1 VEFLLQTENWLMA
14 NNLLLSL
21 FCGCGSFDHGFS
33 SAGFKIGLAL
43 DISKD
48 AVESYNVNRLSRVA
62 EVCDLYE
69 TNARAVVKRCIQ
81 KSRKKPFT
89 GVIGGAPCQSFS
101 HGNVHKRAN
110 DIRHSL
116 PKAFASVTRAMK
128 HQFGIEFF
136 VFENVTGL
144 RSGKHEKVLE
154 EFKTDLCRHFT
165 ISETIL
171 DAVNYGVPQRRPRL
185 FVVGINKQKYPGQE
199 FKFPCPSLKKQKTVR
214 DAIGNLPAPIIS
226 IAGTCSRESR
236 YHPNHRAMAPKS
248 RRFLNGTLHE
258 GDASG
263 RSFRVLSWDRPSWTV
278 AYGNREVHVHPSG
291 KRRLSVF
298 EAMILQGFPKA
309 YKLCGTLSS
318 QIRQVSDAVPNQ
330 VGYAIAKSLKKQLY
344 ST

>member
-1 VEFLLQTENWLMA
+1 MSNK
-14 NNLLLSL
+14 LLLSL

-43 DISKD
+43 DLSRD
-48 AVESYNVNRLSRVA
+48 AVESYNVNRNSRVA
-62 EVCDLYE
+62 EVCDLHR
-69 TNARAVVKRCIQ
+69 TKAKAVVERCIQ
-81 KSRKKPFT
+81 VSKTKTFS

-101 HGNVHKRAN
+101 HGNVHKRVN

-128 HQFGIEFF
+128 LQYGIDFF

-144 RSGKHEKVLE
+144 CSGKHEKVFDG
-154 EFKTDLCRHFT
+154 FKADLRRHFT

-171 DAVNYGVPQRRPRL
+171 DAVDYGVPQRRPRL
-185 FVVGINKQKYPGQE
+185 FVVGINKQKYPQQE
-199 FKFPCPSLKKQKTVR
+199 FKFPCRSLKKQKTVR
-214 DAIGNLPAPIIS
+214 DAISKLPAPTIS
-226 IAGTCSRESR
+226 IAGTFSRASQ

-248 RRFLNGTLHE
+248 RRFFNGTLHE
-258 GDASG
+258 GNASG
-263 RSFRVLSWDRPSWTV
+263 RSFRVLSWDKPSWTV

-291 KRRLSVF
+291 KRRLSVL
-298 EAMILQGFPKA
+298 EAMILQGFPKT

-330 VGYAIAKSLKKQLY
+330 VGYAIAKALKQQLY